1 MYIHLLTI
9 SELPGT
15 SKEVFP
21 TAFLHGLWAIY
32 YSLVPRN
39 AGRLMGIADTL
50 AEQGYRVL
58 LSDPFYGDTAAGKE
72 DIMVPRFLF

>member
-1 MYIHLLTI
+1 
-9 SELPGT
+9 
-15 SKEVFP
+15 
-21 TAFLHGLWAIY
+21 
-32 YSLVPRN
+32 
-39 AGRLMGIADTL
+39 MGIADTL

>member
-1 MYIHLLTI
+1 MGPNEPL
-9 SELPGT
+9 EP
-15 SKEVFP
+15 
-21 TAFLHGLWAIY
+21 
-32 YSLVPRN
+32 PRN

-72 DIMVPRFLF
+72 DIMVPRFFNVEKAEKGATWMSRKIVHG